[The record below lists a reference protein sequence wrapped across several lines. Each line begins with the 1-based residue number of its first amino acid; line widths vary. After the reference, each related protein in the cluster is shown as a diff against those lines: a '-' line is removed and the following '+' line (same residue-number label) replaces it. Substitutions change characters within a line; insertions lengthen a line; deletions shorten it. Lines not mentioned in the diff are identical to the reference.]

1 MRPSLWLQAKI
12 DARLMQESLTRQQI
26 NEKEQE
32 RRGTKLGGD
41 MVCARLE
48 CRRKGDV
55 IGEDA
60 GTKKQD
66 E

>member
-32 RRGTKLGGD
+32 RRGTKLGGIWY
-41 MVCARLE
+41 VLAWSAE
-48 CRRKGDV
+48 EK
-55 IGEDA
+55 E
-60 GTKKQD
+60 T
-66 E
+66 